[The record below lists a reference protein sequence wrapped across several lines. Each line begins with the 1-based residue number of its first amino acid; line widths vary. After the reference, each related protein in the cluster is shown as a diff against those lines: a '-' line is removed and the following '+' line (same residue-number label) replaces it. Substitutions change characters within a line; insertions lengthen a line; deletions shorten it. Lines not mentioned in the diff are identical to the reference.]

1 MEVNQEMITLA
12 KQLQDAAE
20 ADKIDKLLAG
30 AVVLMRNRILI
41 VSRSSADEFLPGYLE
56 IPGGGV
62 DANETIL
69 EGLEREVLE
78 ETNLEIEKIVLY
90 IGSFN
95 AVSPNG
101 QRVRQFNFLVEPTTD
116 DVRLSEEHADHL
128 WWDIQRDDIDSM
140 IMLDSMKEI
149 VVRAVESI
157 KGSTHLHE

>member
-1 MEVNQEMITLA
+1 MEANLDTITLA
-12 KQLQDAAE
+12 KQLQDAAKV
-20 ADKIDKLLAG
+20 DKIDKVLAG

-62 DANETIL
+62 NADETIL

-78 ETNLEIEKIVLY
+78 ETNLKIGKIVRY

-95 AVSPNG
+95 VVSPNG
-101 QRVRQFNFLVEPTTD
+101 QQFRQFNFLVEPTTD
-116 DVRLSEEHADHL
+116 DVRLSEEHSDHL
-128 WWDIQRDDIDSM
+128 WWDIQREDIASM
-140 IMLDSMKEI
+140 LMLNPIKEI

-157 KGSTHLHE
+157 KGSTHLRG